1 LAGGYA
7 VVIDKTGPRFETAA
21 EFSEGLAMVLTDDD

>member
-1 LAGGYA
+1 V

-21 EFSEGLAMVLTDDD
+21 EFSEGLAIVLTDDD